1 MQASQKIGEVGI
13 IGLMRKNIFAL
24 LFVILC
30 GSVMA
35 NPLDPM
41 MRSQITVHVHYAA
54 MIDHYQNENW
64 QKLAYKCQDLIAD
77 FPDSPFAREGLYYLG
92 VAYYKLGEYEFANQ
106 SFSDYL
112 KEELTAKF
120 FAQVIRFKFEIAQAF
135 EEGAR
140 THLFG
145 WHRMP
150 KWLPAY
156 DQAIAIYDEVITTMP
171 RDDLAAQSLYRK
183 GMLHLRME
191 EYKISVEA
199 FSTLIRRF
207 PKHPLSPE
215 AYLGI
220 ANVYLTQCEK
230 EFPDSD
236 RLDLAEINLR
246 KFRYHFPG
254 EPRLADGENLLLSMK
269 EGLAED
275 LLEIAEFYE
284 RTKKK
289 KAAAIYYATIVKKYP
304 ETKAA
309 TKSQERLKKLDV
321 PDIYTNNKKDQDS
334 IVSDNTL

>member
-1 MQASQKIGEVGI
+1 M
-13 IGLMRKNIFAL
+13 
-24 LFVILC
+24 LF
-30 GSVMA
+30 GSVVA

-41 MRSQITVHVHYAA
+41 IRSQITVHHHYSA

-64 QKLAYKCQDLIAD
+64 KKLAFKCQDLIAD
-77 FPDSPFAREGLYYLG
+77 FPESPFAREGLYYLG
-92 VAYYKLGEYEFANQ
+92 VAYYKLGEFEYSNQ
-106 SFSDYL
+106 AFSDYL

-120 FAQVIRFKFEIAQAF
+120 FEQTIRFKFEIALAF

-140 THLFG
+140 NHLFG
-145 WHRMP
+145 WRRMP

-156 DQAIAIYDEVITTMP
+156 DEAIAIYDEVITTMP
-171 RDDLAAQSLYRK
+171 RNDLAAQSLYRK
-183 GMLHLRME
+183 GKLLLRME
-191 EYKISVEA
+191 EYKTSVEA
-199 FSTLIRRF
+199 FRILIRRF

-215 AYLGI
+215 GYLGI

-254 EPRLADGENLLLSMK
+254 ESRLADAEKLLLDMK
-269 EGLAED
+269 ERLAED

-284 RTKKK
+284 RTKKE

-304 ETKAA
+304 ETKVAI
-309 TKSQERLKKLDV
+309 KSQKRLERLDV
-321 PDIYTNNKKDQDS
+321 PDIYSRNGQDQD
-334 IVSDNTL
+334 VTLAGSTE